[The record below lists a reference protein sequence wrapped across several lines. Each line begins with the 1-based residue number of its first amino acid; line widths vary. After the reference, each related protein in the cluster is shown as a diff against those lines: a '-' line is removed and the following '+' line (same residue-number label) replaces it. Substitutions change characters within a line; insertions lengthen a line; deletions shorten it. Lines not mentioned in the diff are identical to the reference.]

1 MPDSPLPPD
10 TQVAF
15 ELVLRYRTSQHA
27 LVEQQRQRLLAGAS
41 TAGQPDRSADRSADP
56 NDVAA
61 VKAFAARAG
70 LDVVQVDEAARRVR
84 VSGTAAAIAGVF
96 KVRLVN
102 HSSAEGSWRECDGTP
117 QIPLDLQPIVEG
129 VLGLSERPAASR

>member
-10 TQVAF
+10 TRIEF
-15 ELVLRYRTSQHA
+15 ELVLRYRTSQHE

-41 TAGQPDRSADRSADP
+41 AGANAGLPDRSADP

-61 VKAFAARAG
+61 VKAFAVRAG
-70 LDVVQVDEAARRVR
+70 FDVAAVDDAARRVR
-84 VSGTAAAIAGVF
+84 VSGTAAAIARAF
-96 KVRLVN
+96 DVRLVN
-102 HSSAEGSWRECDGTP
+102 RSTAEGSWRDCDGTP
-117 QIPLDLQPIVEG
+117 QIPADLQPMVEA